1 MDRGFFKHSAS
12 KKHLACYSTW
22 KEKIKSFKMN
32 KKTTSLVNTEA
43 IKTNCYYFSILINI
57 VAFLAILQLA
67 LRGKI
72 DAFES
77 KDERGNGLFF
87 SLFNYTFKKTSV
99 YAQSLKLSHK
109 MQRTPVTIC
118 KTKLLL

>member
-1 MDRGFFKHSAS
+1 MD
-12 KKHLACYSTW
+12 
-22 KEKIKSFKMN
+22 

-43 IKTNCYYFSILINI
+43 IKTNRYYFSIFINVI
-57 VAFLAILQLA
+57 AFLATLQLA

-87 SLFNYTFKKTSV
+87 
-99 YAQSLKLSHK
+99 
-109 MQRTPVTIC
+109 
-118 KTKLLL
+118 